1 MTTEAEKAAKKS
13 AKESEINIEPI
24 DFQCVLLSRTHQLQ
38 NPSSTYK
45 SITKVKDEKL
55 DPGYIMSRIQH
66 GGRTNQVDEILNL
79 CPDVYASLVPYL
91 RLFRVEYDK
100 NNDEIPGREKELTIP
115 NFVSPSDVNDIL
127 GGKISGRI
135 PGAGV
140 KSFSWDLQGVQPAE
154 VDNNITATLVVY
166 FQSVNDFF
174 AGAAASGSF
183 QAGKDQ
189 PTFLDLIINSP
200 GAPKT
205 SSPSTS
211 TPKTP
216 CPNASKTRDY
226 KGANFRIKAT
236 AGWSAPDNLEDIY
249 PNLQKDYKTA
259 DGSSIGKT
267 KGELLKEAIKATRVT
282 LYLQQV
288 RHDIAM
294 NQDGSL
300 TLTITYQAALNGIL
314 GSENFNI
321 LKPTEKTLPAEE
333 FKDLKDLRGLLEAE
347 QKKDSPNEDRIDD
360 LLESINELE
369 QKDRRLKYETLLAGL
384 FKSSKIYQTYA
395 TIEEL
400 QIKDLSVLDEQERKA
415 YFTTQTSNRG
425 TPTKSAGSAK
435 APELPTDKSGEE
447 AADAINKEQAKKFD
461 DIQGEGLFDKQED
474 GAEIPFMF
482 LGDFI
487 DEILTQVANNNNKTN
502 VKQMGLDMFLT
513 NIEFL
518 DIFTAFQ
525 LSDADLKAITKC
537 KDSATLDQIQSN
549 PYGKIYR
556 EINLADIPIS
566 LDLFQSWFVKNVIRK
581 DREKYYFMPFIKD
594 VVAELISN
602 SLSSKCYGVN
612 NKFKFYQRFD
622 VQPLTYVEDGASPT
636 TIGQIGL
643 ATNKLNDGTLKAGNK
658 IRNALIMFSTDSRPK
673 NLKGDRGEDMTKGI
687 YHHYLGS
694 ACGLVKNINFQREDQ
709 PYLREAKIQR
719 NGALGAE
726 QLRELFSVSIDMVG
740 NNLFKNGQY
749 TYVNPTLIN
758 ASKQMLN
765 LLGLHGYYLVTG
777 VKSEVT
783 EKSFTTSLR
792 ALQEGIE
799 FPELSGGGNA
809 SSKTDDSTNSS
820 APKNS

>member
-1 MTTEAEKAAKKS
+1 MTTGSAPTPEQLEAAEQT
-13 AKESEINIEPI
+13 ELNIEPI
-24 DFQCVLLSRTHQLQ
+24 DFQCVLLSRTHQIQ
-38 NPSSTYK
+38 NPNSTYK
-45 SITKVKDEKL
+45 SITKVKDEKA
-55 DPGYIMSRIQH
+55 DPGSIMSRIQH
-66 GGRTNQVDEILNL
+66 GGRTKEVDEILNL
-79 CPDVYASLVPYL
+79 CPDVYASLAPYL

-100 NNDEIPGREKELTIP
+100 NNEEIPGREKELKIP
-115 NFVSPSDVNDIL
+115 NFVTPGDVNNIL
-127 GGKISGRI
+127 DGKSGRI

-166 FQSVNDFF
+166 FQSINDFF

-189 PTFLDLIINSP
+189 PTFLDLIIQSP
-200 GAPKT
+200 GSQTT
-205 SSPSTS
+205 SSPSSATS
-211 TPKTP
+211 TQP
-216 CPNASKTRDY
+216 CPSASKSREY

-236 AGWSAPDNLEDIY
+236 AGWSAPDNLEYIY
-249 PNLQKDYKTA
+249 PNLQKKV
-259 DGSSIGKT
+259 GSKT
-267 KGELLKEAIKATRVT
+267 KGEILKDAIAATRVT

-294 NQDGSL
+294 NQNGSL

-321 LKPTEKTLPAEE
+321 LKPTEKTLSDDE
-333 FKDLKDLRGLLEAE
+333 FKSLKDLRSQLEAE
-347 QKKDSPNEDRIDD
+347 QKKDSPSDDTIDN
-360 LLESINELE
+360 LLDKINKLE
-369 QKDRRLKYETLLAGL
+369 QKDRKQKYDTLLAGL
-384 FKSSKIYQTYA
+384 FKSSKVYQTYA

-400 QIKDLSVLDEQERKA
+400 QIKDLSVLNEEERKE
-415 YFTTQTSNRG
+415 YFTRQTNNRG
-425 TPTKSAGSAK
+425 TPSATQGSATP
-435 APELPTDKSGEE
+435 PEIPTDSSGEE
-447 AADAINKEQAKKFD
+447 AADSVDKEQAKRFD
-461 DIQGEGLFDKQED
+461 EIDGDGMFNLQAD

-487 DEILTQVANNNNKTN
+487 DEILAQVASNSGKANAKD
-502 VKQMGLDMFLT
+502 MGLDMFLT
-513 NIEFL
+513 EIEFL
-518 DIFTAFQ
+518 DIFKAFK
-525 LSDADLKAITKC
+525 LSDSELRAITKC
-537 KDSATLDQIQSN
+537 KDSASLDQSQNN
-549 PYGKIYR
+549 PYGKIYQK
-556 EINLADIPIS
+556 INLADIPIS
-566 LDLFQSWFVKNVIRK
+566 LDLFQSWFIKNVVRK

-612 NKFKFYQRFD
+612 NRFKFYQRFD
-622 VQPLTYVEDGASPT
+622 VQPLTYVQDKKALT
-636 TIGQIGL
+636 TIQQIGL
-643 ATNKLNDGTLKAGNK
+643 AVNQLNDGTVKTSNK
-658 IRNALIMFSTDSRPK
+658 IRNGLIMFSTDSHPK
-673 NLKGDRGEDMTKGI
+673 SLKGNRSEDMQKGI

-749 TYVNPTLIN
+749 TYVNPSLIN

-765 LLGLHGYYLVTG
+765 LLGLHGYYLITG

-783 EKSFTTSLR
+783 EASFTTSLR

-799 FPELSGGGNA
+799 FPELSGGGST
-809 SSKTDDSTNSS
+809 SSNTSTSTNSE
-820 APKNS
+820 ATE